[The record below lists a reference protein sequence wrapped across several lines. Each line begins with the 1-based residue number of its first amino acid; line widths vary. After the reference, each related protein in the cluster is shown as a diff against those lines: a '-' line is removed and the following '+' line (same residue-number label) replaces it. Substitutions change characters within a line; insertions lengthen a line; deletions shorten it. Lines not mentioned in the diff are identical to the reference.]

1 MGKCRKSLGDKSG
14 KWWIWTYGK
23 EINMKV
29 SKLSIVFL
37 VMSLLYLTSCNKNL
51 MIGNKKEKDKTDYDI
66 AAYNYVY
73 VEALKQKLLGNGG
86 DALKYLEQCLKM
98 NPRSDAAYY
107 QMAQVV
113 INNGDLKNGKL
124 FTGKALEIDPDNI
137 WYLTMLGGLYYQEK
151 NIDSAIIF
159 YERAIQVFPDKE
171 NLELTLG
178 NLYSEAKK
186 YDKANSIFESFD
198 KKYGVNET
206 STLSSIRNLMA
217 ESKYEEAMNKTLS
230 LLKEYPDELMYNGL
244 LADIYRSKGDKEKAI
259 EVYNKLLEK
268 NPDNPQV
275 QLSLC
280 DFLLTEKRY
289 NDLFLLLHGV
299 ILNINIEKENK
310 ISLLARIIE
319 IPDLD
324 AELEGKLIISLM
336 VFEASYKGDN
346 IIPLL
351 RPELFINENKITDA
365 ISRLEE
371 IINEN
376 PDNYYAWEKLLIL
389 YLQSK
394 DYNKLLK
401 RGEECA
407 TKFNTSFPAKVLYAN
422 GALELGK
429 YSLALEEL
437 KKAEILAADNKDFLV
452 QVLTMRADIYYRMK
466 EYMKAFE
473 TFREALKTNNND
485 VTVINNYAYYLAEQ
499 NTNLKEAEEMAKS
512 VIEKEKGNSTY
523 LDTYAWVLYKRGK
536 LQEAAKIMEEAISS
550 GKNVDAVMYEHLG
563 YILKKQKNCNEA
575 IKNWNIAIKLD
586 NTKTG
591 LLKEIENCGK

>member
-1 MGKCRKSLGDKSG
+1 MGKCRKSSGDKSG
-14 KWWIWTYGK
+14 KWRIRICGSGIT
-23 EINMKV
+23 MK
-29 SKLSIVFL
+29 KLLLPVVFL
-37 VMSLLYLTSCNKNL
+37 ISLLYLSSCNKNL
-51 MIGNKKEKDKTDYDI
+51 MIGNSKKNIKDGYDI

-73 VEALKQKLLGNGG
+73 VEGLKQKLMGNGG
-86 DALKYLEQCLKM
+86 DALKYFEQCLKM
-98 NPRSDAAYY
+98 NPGSDAAYY

-124 FTGKALEIDPDNI
+124 FTEKALGIDPDNI

-151 NIDSAIIF
+151 DIDSAIIY
-159 YERAIQVFPDKE
+159 YEKVLKLFPEKE
-171 NLELTLG
+171 NIELTLG

-186 YDKANSIFESFD
+186 YDEANSIFESFD
-198 KKYGVNET
+198 KKYGINET
-206 STLSSIRNLMA
+206 STLSSIKNLLA
-217 ESKYEEAMNKTLS
+217 ESKFDEAMNKTLN
-230 LLKEYPDELMYNGL
+230 LLKEYPDELMYNGI

-259 EVYNKLLEK
+259 EVYNRLLEK
-268 NPDNPQV
+268 TPDNPQV

-280 DFLLTEKRY
+280 DFLLTEKSY
-289 NDLFLLLHGV
+289 DDLFLLLHGV
-299 ILNINIEKENK
+299 ILNTNIEKENK

-319 IPDLD
+319 IPDLN
-324 AELEGKLIISLM
+324 AELERKLIVSLM

-346 IIPLL
+346 LIPLL
-351 RPELFINENKITDA
+351 RPELLINENKITDA
-365 ISRLEE
+365 IARLEE

-394 DYNKLLK
+394 DFNNLLK

-437 KKAEILAADNKDFLV
+437 KKAEILAADNKEFLV
-452 QVLTMRADIYYRMK
+452 QVLTMRADIYYRTK
-466 EYMKAFE
+466 EYLKAFE
-473 TFREALKTNNND
+473 TFREALKTNNDD

-499 NTNLKEAEEMAKS
+499 NTNLKEAEEMAKR

-536 LQEAAKIMEEAISS
+536 LQEAAKIMEAAISS

-575 IKNWNIAIKLD
+575 IKNWNIAIKMD
-586 NTKTG
+586 DSKTE
-591 LLKEIENCGK
+591 LLKEIENCEK

>member
-1 MGKCRKSLGDKSG
+1 MGKCIKSYGDRAG
-14 KWWIWTYGK
+14 KWWSRAYGK
-23 EINMKV
+23 GISMK
-29 SKLSIVFL
+29 KSILTVVFL
-37 VMSLLYLTSCNKNL
+37 ISLLYLSSCNKNL
-51 MIGNKKEKDKTDYDI
+51 MIGNKTGNNKDGYDI

-73 VEALKQKLLGNGG
+73 VEALKQKLMGNGG
-86 DALKYLEQCLKM
+86 DALKYFEQCLKI
-98 NPRSDAAYY
+98 NPNSDAAYY

-159 YERAIQVFPDKE
+159 YERAIKLFPDKE
-171 NLELTLG
+171 NLDLTLG

-217 ESKYEEAMNKTLS
+217 ENKYDEAMNKTLN
-230 LLKEYPDELMYNGL
+230 LLKEYPDELMYNGV

-259 EVYNKLLEK
+259 EVYNRLLEK

-280 DFLLTEKRY
+280 DFLLTEKSY
-289 NDLFLLLHGV
+289 NDLFILLHEI
-299 ILNINIEKENK
+299 ILNNNIEKENK
-310 ISLLARIIE
+310 ISLLAKIIE
-319 IPDLD
+319 IPDLNS
-324 AELEGKLIISLM
+324 ELEGKLIVSLM

-346 IIPLL
+346 IISLL
-351 RPELFINENKITDA
+351 RPEFLINENKISDA

-394 DYNKLLK
+394 DYGKLLK

-407 TKFNTSFPAKVLYAN
+407 TKFNTSFPAKILYAN

-429 YSLALEEL
+429 YSLALDEL
-437 KKAEILAADNKDFLV
+437 KKAEILAADNKEFLV

-473 TFREALKTNNND
+473 TFKEAMKTNNND
-485 VTVINNYAYYLAEQ
+485 LTVINNYAYYLAEQ
-499 NTNLKEAEEMAKS
+499 NTNLKEAEEMAKR

-523 LDTYAWVLYKRGK
+523 LDTYGWVLYKRGK
-536 LQEAAKIMEEAISS
+536 LQEAAKIMEAAIKS
-550 GKNVDAVMYEHLG
+550 GNNRDAVMYEHLG

-575 IKNWNIAIKLD
+575 IKNWNIAIKMD
-586 NTKTG
+586 STKTE
-591 LLKEIENCGK
+591 LIKEIENCGK